1 MCVRAR
7 VRACV
12 RARVRACVYVC
23 VRTRTVHC
31 QAAELADGS
40 VLMSLRNAGVYYPTL
55 CKSNNGGLTY
65 TDCEVS
71 LIIFLY
77 MTWY

>member
-1 MCVRAR
+1 MR
-7 VRACV
+7 VCACV
-12 RARVRACVYVC
+12 H
-23 VRTRTVHC
+23 TRPAHC

-40 VLMSLRNAGVYYPTL
+40 VLMSLCNAGLYYPTF
-55 CKSNNGGLTY
+55 CKFHNGGLTY
-65 TDCEVS
+65 TDCQVS